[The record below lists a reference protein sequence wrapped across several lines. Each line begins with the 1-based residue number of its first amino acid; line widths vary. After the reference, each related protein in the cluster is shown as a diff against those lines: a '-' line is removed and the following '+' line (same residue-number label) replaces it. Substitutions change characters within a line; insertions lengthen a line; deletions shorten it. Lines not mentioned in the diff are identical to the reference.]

1 MRPATSPVAILFLL
15 TGGALA
21 ENWPQWRGPGGDGS
35 SPEKNLP
42 IEWSPTENITWK
54 APMSAWSGSTPIIW
68 GDYIF
73 LNSAGGGKRR
83 AGGYRPD
90 PSQKRKRDP
99 KTKELSLWCLDR
111 RTGEIRWKRSLG
123 GGNRQRQKQN
133 MSSPSP
139 VTDGQRVW
147 TMTGT
152 GMIKSFD
159 FQGNEKWSRDIQ
171 ADYGE
176 FGLGW
181 GYASSPL
188 LYAGTLYVQVLHGQN
203 TDDPSYVLG
212 IDPATG
218 ATRWRVE
225 RPTDAV
231 AESPDSYT
239 TPAVL
244 RYRGKTEVVVT
255 GGDYVSGHDP
265 ASGLELWRAGG
276 LNPTK
281 AGNYRIVASP
291 LVSGDMVY
299 VPTRKDPFQAFQ
311 FGSGTPKVLWQ
322 DCARARCADTGDGRT
337 LPVPASRQ
345 WSPVL
350 FQGPQWRRGL
360 GSGESSPRNLQRFTG
375 PGRREDLCH
384 QRGCRDQ
391 HSRGRTRVQSCGGKP
406 VGRVYAFL
414 AGDLRRS
421 DLCTNGAIPLLHRQA
436 AIGVLIGSALRCTPF
451 SVCLTRST
459 GGP

>member
-1 MRPATSPVAILFLL
+1 MRLVTRTVVILFLL
-15 TGGALA
+15 TGRALA
-21 ENWPQWRGPGGDGS
+21 ENWPQWRGPEGDGS
-35 SPEKNLP
+35 SSEKNLP
-42 IEWSPTENITWK
+42 VTWSATENITWK
-54 APMSAWSGSTPIIW
+54 APMSAWSGSTPIVW
-68 GDYIF
+68 GETIF

-83 AGGYRPD
+83 TGGYGRDTSQQQKPD
-90 PSQKRKRDP
+90 PR
-99 KTKELSLWCLDR
+99 TEELSLWCLDR
-111 RTGEIRWKRSLG
+111 NTGEVRWKRSLG

-139 VTDGQRVW
+139 VTDGHRVW

-152 GMIKSFD
+152 GVIKSFD

-171 ADYGE
+171 AEYGE

-188 LYAGTLYVQVLHGQN
+188 LYAGSLYVQVLHGQN

-212 IDPATG
+212 IDPMTG

-239 TPAVL
+239 TPAIL
-244 RYRGKTEVVVT
+244 RYRGKTEVVIT

-265 ASGLELWRAGG
+265 GSGLELWRAGG

-281 AGNYRIVASP
+281 AGNYRIIASP

-299 VPTRKDPFQAFQ
+299 VSTRKDPFQAFQ

-322 DCARARCADTGDGRT
+322 TAHGPDVPTPVTDGHYLYLLRDNGVLFCFKARSGEVVWGPERVRPGIYSA
-337 LPVPASRQ
+337 
-345 WSPVL
+345 SPVL
-350 FQGPQWRRGL
+350 ADGKIYVTSEDAVTSIVEAGPEFSLVAENELEGYTL
-360 GSGESSPRNLQRFTG
+360 SSPAISDGQIFL
-375 PGRREDLCH
+375 
-384 QRGCRDQ
+384 
-391 HSRGRTRVQSCGGKP
+391 RTEQYLYCIGK
-406 VGRVYAFL
+406 
-414 AGDLRRS
+414 RRS
-421 DLCTNGAIPLLHRQA
+421 
-436 AIGVLIGSALRCTPF
+436 GS
-451 SVCLTRST
+451 
-459 GGP
+459 